1 MVIRTSGA
9 CLQAAGC
16 APGACYSPA
25 LSSHDNPMLVA
36 FTLCK
41 TQEHGESQAYHP
53 SSYDTW
59 VAGLG
64 FELRESSS
72 EPRELPPTKWFTFQ
86 SLLSCACSPPVG
98 PSWCL
103 WRETFDPFCRV
114 EFCFRVRID
123 LLGASSCSLADGSSQ
138 MLLCGDPGTLPSLSP
153 LPPLPFLVC
162 SVC

>member
-1 MVIRTSGA
+1 MV
-9 CLQAAGC
+9 
-16 APGACYSPA
+16 
-25 LSSHDNPMLVA
+25 
-36 FTLCK
+36 
-41 TQEHGESQAYHP
+41 
-53 SSYDTW
+53 
-59 VAGLG
+59 GLG

-123 LLGASSCSLADGSSQ
+123 LLGASSCSLAVRSSQ

-153 LPPLPFLVC
+153 LPPCPSLYVVC
-162 SVC
+162 ASACVCLDALGAKAGCWGAVLNCSTSVYVCTHVCMCVCV